1 MGDKVFMRFSTMGK
15 PLDEFWK
22 LNKQKLK
29 NKHYIYVVK
38 LPQDDQNTRGRATRS
53 NYRAIYKIG
62 KSESGN
68 RLSDYINMHSN
79 LKGYEPT
86 IHYVKT
92 IVKRTDSQ
100 QGTERVRMVENNLH
114 RLLKPYKTQG
124 GGNEQFLVNADEIK
138 EALRDPSLSKVSE
151 YTEKRQS
158 RRKLR
163 MPSELKQYCDECTK
177 TCKSAEALQS
187 KPIKNLK

>member
-86 IHYVKT
+86 IHYLKT
-92 IVKRTDSQ
+92 ILKRGNDE
-100 QGTERVRMVENNLH
+100 QGKERVRMVENNLH
-114 RLLKPYKTQG
+114 RLLKPYKTKG

-138 EALRDPSLSKVSE
+138 EALRDPSLSKPSE
-151 YTEKRQS
+151 YALKKQS
-158 RRKLR
+158 GRKLR
-163 MPSELKQYCDECTK
+163 MPSDLKQFCDECTK
-177 TCKSAEALQS
+177 TCKGAEALQS
-187 KPIKNLK
+187 KPIKKLK